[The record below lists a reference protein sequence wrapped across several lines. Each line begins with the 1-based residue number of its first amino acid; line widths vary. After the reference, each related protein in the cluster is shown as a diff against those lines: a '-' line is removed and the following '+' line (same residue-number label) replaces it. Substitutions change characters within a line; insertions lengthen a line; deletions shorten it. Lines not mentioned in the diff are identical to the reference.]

1 MFKAIIPAVVLA
13 ASLCSVAHADQE
25 DTRVS
30 QQQVAQV
37 QQLASATPVQQ
48 APGLTRAQ
56 VYNQLVQAQ
65 QDGAL
70 ARLNATTYKGH

>member
-30 QQQVAQV
+30 QQQAAQV
-37 QQLASATPVQQ
+37 QQLASATPAEQ

-56 VYNQLVQAQ
+56 VYNQLVQAE

-70 ARLNATTYKGH
+70 ARLNATTYRGH